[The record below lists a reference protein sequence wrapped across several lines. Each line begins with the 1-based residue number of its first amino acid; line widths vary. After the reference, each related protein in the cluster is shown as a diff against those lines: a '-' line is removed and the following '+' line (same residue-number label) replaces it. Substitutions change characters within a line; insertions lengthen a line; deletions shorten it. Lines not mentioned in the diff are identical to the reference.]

1 MKGGNVQRARGKHF
15 SFTLLAVVCMTVFL
29 WSYERRPVYTNII
42 SSQDH
47 LILPSD
53 VFDVASHTSGDLNKP
68 EDQPVQEPLR
78 VNVETEET
86 TETTEQ
92 HISNIGNKEETTETT
107 EQHISNIGNKEETE
121 DKINHQIP
129 VVEDTEPVTEES
141 SVITED
147 VRVSLSLSGKNSSS
161 DNKVCNYAKGRW
173 AVNKKRPLYSGF
185 KCKQWLSDMWACR
198 LTQRP
203 DFGYES
209 YKWQPANCDMPDFE
223 RSAFLKRMQDK
234 TIAFVG
240 DSLGR
245 QQFQSLMCM
254 VTGGEEIPE
263 VQDVGRK
270 YGLSTPQGGARPN
283 GWAFRFPET
292 NTTILYYWSSCLCDL
307 VPLNSNDPAS
317 EVAMHLDRPTYF
329 LKQYLHQFDVL
340 ILNTG
345 HHWNRGK
352 VNANRW
358 VMYVDG
364 KPNQNRRLAMIGNAK
379 NLTIHSVAKWVDSQL
394 PSHPRLKAFFRT
406 ISPRHFF
413 NGEWNTGGSCENTT
427 PMARGSEVNQEE
439 SSDQVIASA
448 VKGTRVNL
456 LDVTALSQLRDEGHI
471 SRYSLRPSSGVQDC
485 LHWCLPGIP
494 DTWNEIL
501 AAQL

>member
-1 MKGGNVQRARGKHF
+1 MKGGNPPRARGKHF
-15 SFTLLAVVCMTVFL
+15 SFTLLAVICMTVFL
-29 WSYERRPVYTNII
+29 WSYERKPVYRNIL

-53 VFDVASHTSGDLNKP
+53 VIDVSTHVSGDLIKP
-68 EDQPVQEPLR
+68 EDPVQEPPHA
-78 VNVETEET
+78 NDETEEKA
-86 TETTEQ
+86 EPQ
-92 HISNIGNKEETTETT
+92 ISDTVNNEEREDNTQPQISVVESKEAAEDKAQPQTSIVE
-107 EQHISNIGNKEETE
+107 NKEETE
-121 DKINHQIP
+121 DKTQLQIP
-129 VVEDTEPVTEES
+129 IVENTEPVAEEL
-141 SVITED
+141 SVTVED
-147 VRVSLSLSGKNSSS
+147 DKDSNSSS
-161 DNKVCNYAKGRW
+161 QSKVCNYAKGRW
-173 AVNKKRPLYSGF
+173 VVDKRRPLYSGL
-185 KCKQWLSDMWACR
+185 KCKQWLSEMWACR

-209 YKWQPANCDMPDFE
+209 YRWQPADCDMPDFE

-254 VTGGEEIPE
+254 VTGGDDSPK
-263 VQDVGRK
+263 VHDVGRE
-270 YGLSTPQGGARPN
+270 YGLTTPHGASRPN
-283 GWAFRFPET
+283 GWAFRFSKT

-307 VPLNSNDPAS
+307 VPLNIHDPTS
-317 EVAMHLDRPTYF
+317 EVAMHLDRPPSF
-329 LKQYLHQFDVL
+329 LKRFLHQFDVL

-364 KPNQNRRLAMIGNAK
+364 KPNQDRKLAMIGNAK
-379 NLTIHSVAKWVDSQL
+379 NFTIFSVAKWLDSQL

-413 NGEWNTGGSCENTT
+413 NGEWNTG
-427 PMARGSEVNQEE
+427 EVVRTRPRWLEE
-439 SSDQVIASA
+439 VKLIRKSLVIRLLQV
-448 VKGTRVNL
+448 L
-456 LDVTALSQLRDEGHI
+456 LG
-471 SRYSLRPSSGVQDC
+471 
-485 LHWCLPGIP
+485 
-494 DTWNEIL
+494 
-501 AAQL
+501 AQG

>member
-1 MKGGNVQRARGKHF
+1 
-15 SFTLLAVVCMTVFL
+15 MTIFL
-29 WSYERRPVYTNII
+29 WSYERRPVFTSIL
-42 SSQDH
+42 SSQDQ

-53 VFDVASHTSGDLNKP
+53 VFDVASHISEDLNKP
-68 EDQPVQEPLR
+68 EDHSVQESLH
-78 VNVETEET
+78 VNKETED
-86 TETTEQ
+86 TTEQ
-92 HISNIGNKEETTETT
+92 HTSFIE
-107 EQHISNIGNKEETE
+107 NKEETE
-121 DKINHQIP
+121 DKLKPQIP
-129 VVEDTEPVTEES
+129 IVENTEPVAEQF
-141 SVITED
+141 SVTVED
-147 VRVSLSLSGKNSSS
+147 DKDSLSSSGSNLSSN
-161 DNKVCNYAKGRW
+161 NKVCNYAKGRW
-173 AVNKKRPLYSGF
+173 VVDNRRPLYSGS
-185 KCKQWLSDMWACR
+185 KCKAWLSDMWACR
-198 LTQRP
+198 LTQRQ
-203 DFGYES
+203 DFGYEA
-209 YKWQPANCDMPDFE
+209 YRWQPANCDMPDFE
-223 RSAFLKRMQDK
+223 RSAFLTRMQDK

-254 VTGGEEIPE
+254 VTGGEDIPD
-263 VQDVGRK
+263 VQDVGRE
-270 YGLSTPQGGARPN
+270 YGLTTPHGAARPN

-307 VPLNSNDPAS
+307 VPLNNNDPAS
-317 EVAMHLDRPTYF
+317 EVAMHLDRPASF
-329 LKQYLHQFDVL
+329 LKHYLHRFDVL

-379 NLTIHSVAKWVDSQL
+379 NFTIFSVTKWLDSQL
-394 PSHPRLKAFFRT
+394 PFHPRLKAFFRT

-427 PMARGSEVNQEE
+427 PLARGSEVTQEE
-439 SSDQVIASA
+439 SSDQVIANA
-448 VKGTRVNL
+448 VRGTKVKL
-456 LDVTALSQLRDEGHI
+456 LDITALSQLRDEGHI
-471 SRYSLRPSSGVQDC
+471 SRYSIKASSGVQDC

>member
-1 MKGGNVQRARGKHF
+1 MKGGNLQRARGKQF

-29 WSYERRPVYTNII
+29 WSYERRPVLTNILL
-42 SSQDH
+42 SQDN
-47 LILPSD
+47 LILPS
-53 VFDVASHTSGDLNKP
+53 ASHISEDLINP
-68 EDQPVQEPLR
+68 EDVPVQEPR
-78 VNVETEET
+78 HVNNETEEKT
-86 TETTEQ
+86 VPQ
-92 HISNIGNKEETTETT
+92 ISNIE
-107 EQHISNIGNKEETE
+107 NKEETE
-121 DKINHQIP
+121 QRENPRMSIVENREP
-129 VVEDTEPVTEES
+129 AAEESTVTVEDDSDSISS
-141 SVITED
+141 SVQ
-147 VRVSLSLSGKNSSS
+147 SSS
-161 DNKVCNYAKGRW
+161 SHNKVCNYAKGRW
-173 AVNKKRPLYSGF
+173 VVDNRRPLYSGS
-185 KCKQWLSDMWACR
+185 KCKHWLSEMWACR

-203 DFGYES
+203 EFGYEA
-209 YKWQPANCDMPDFE
+209 YRWQPANCDMPDFE

-263 VQDVGRK
+263 VQDVGK
-270 YGLSTPQGGARPN
+270 EYGLSTPHGASRPN

-307 VPLNSNDPAS
+307 VPVNSNDPAS
-317 EVAMHLDRPTYF
+317 EVAMHLDRPPSF
-329 LKQYLHQFDVL
+329 LKQYLHRFDVL
-340 ILNTG
+340 IFNTG

-379 NLTIHSVAKWVDSQL
+379 NFTIHSVTKWLDSQL

-413 NGEWNTGGSCENTT
+413 NGDWNTGGSCENTT
-427 PMARGSEVNQEE
+427 PMARGSEVNQDK

-448 VKGTRVNL
+448 VKDTKVKL
-456 LDVTALSQLRDEGHI
+456 LDITALSQLRDEGHI
-471 SRYSLRPSSGVQDC
+471 SRYSVKASSGIQDC

>member
-1 MKGGNVQRARGKHF
+1 MKGGNLQRGRGKHF
-15 SFTLLAVVCMTVFL
+15 SFTLLAVICMTVFL
-29 WSYERRPVYTNII
+29 WSYERRPVFTSIV
-42 SSQDH
+42 SPQEQ
-47 LILPSD
+47 LVLPSD
-53 VFDVASHTSGDLNKP
+53 VFDVTSHKTENFAKP
-68 EDQPVQEPLR
+68 KDHHVQEPR
-78 VNVETEET
+78 QENEEI
-86 TETTEQ
+86 EEKSELLLSK
-92 HISNIGNKEETTETT
+92 IDNKEETQDKTNLQISIAETT
-107 EQHISNIGNKEETE
+107 ESTA
-121 DKINHQIP
+121 
-129 VVEDTEPVTEES
+129 EES
-141 SVITED
+141 SVTLD
-147 VRVSLSLSGKNSSS
+147 DGNDSFSLSKKNSSS
-161 DNKVCNYAKGRW
+161 HQKVCNYAKGRW
-173 AVNKKRPLYSGF
+173 VVDERRPLYSGY
-185 KCKQWLSDMWACR
+185 KCKLWLSEMWACR

-203 DFGYES
+203 DFGYEA
-209 YKWQPANCDMPDFE
+209 YRWQPTNCDMPEFE

-254 VTGGEEIPE
+254 VTGGEENPGVVDIGKE
-263 VQDVGRK
+263 
-270 YGLSTPQGGARPN
+270 YGLSTPHGATRPN
-283 GWAFRFPET
+283 GWAFKFTET

-307 VPLNSNDPAS
+307 VPINGNDPAS
-317 EVAMHLDRPTYF
+317 EVAMHLDRPPSF
-329 LKQYLHQFDVL
+329 LKQYLHQFDVV

-379 NLTIHSVAKWVDSQL
+379 NFTIHSVAKWLDSQL
-394 PSHPRLKAFFRT
+394 PSHPRLKVFFRT

-427 PMARGSEVNQEE
+427 PMARGSEVKQEE
-439 SSDQVIASA
+439 SSDPIIASA
-448 VKGTRVNL
+448 VKGTKVKL
-456 LDVTALSQLRDEGHI
+456 LDITALSQLRDEGHI
-471 SRYSLRPSSGVQDC
+471 SRYSVKAASGVQDC